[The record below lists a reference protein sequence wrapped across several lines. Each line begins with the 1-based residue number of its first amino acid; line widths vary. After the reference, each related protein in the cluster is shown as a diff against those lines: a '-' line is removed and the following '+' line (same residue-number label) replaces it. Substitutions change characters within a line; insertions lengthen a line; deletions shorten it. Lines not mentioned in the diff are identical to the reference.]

1 MSSLLSTV
9 AHAVHADL
17 RQQDVH
23 CPRTHILELLAS
35 LLGYRTYAALN
46 STSFV
51 PTSLVQAEEIVFHK
65 ELADSR
71 AEEIGESSIVVEA
84 CLRRLIRALE
94 GHGPRV
100 HDGLLAFMVHTQ
112 QQPVLGDETVS
123 SVMNS
128 DEWAYGHITW
138 DLPQLVYEES
148 HLWDSREQWSYRAS
162 FNIWC
167 EDDDHSCVA
176 GIGILATM
184 TYTKVGRAGLR
195 LVRSEIQ
202 TSEPWLQ

>member
-1 MSSLLSTV
+1 MSSFLPTV

-17 RQQDVH
+17 RQQGVH
-23 CPRTHILELLAS
+23 CPRTHIHELLAS

-46 STSFV
+46 STSSDL
-51 PTSLVQAEEIVFHK
+51 TSLVQAEEIVFHK
-65 ELADSR
+65 QLAASR

-84 CLRRLIRALE
+84 CLRGLIRALE
-94 GHGPRV
+94 GRGPRV
-100 HDGLLAFMVHTQ
+100 HDGLLTFMVHTQ
-112 QQPVLGDETVS
+112 HQPVLDDETVR

-128 DEWAYGHITW
+128 DDWEYGHIAW

-202 TSEPWLQ
+202 TSEPWRQ